1 MIDIDIPFAPVIR
14 ALRELAS
21 SLEDRRELMVSLA
34 GIMHGAVEANFAAQ
48 GRPRWAPLH
57 EGTIAGRRK
66 TKHWPGQIL
75 QRSGQLAASVTPYSD
90 NDQAVVGTNKAYAA
104 IQHFGGTTSPHVI
117 RPKFARALAFG
128 GVVVRQVNH
137 PGSKIP
143 ARPFLTLTPE
153 DGDELVHATWEFL
166 WRRVEQAGGGMGG

>member
-1 MIDIDIPFAPVIR
+1 MIDIDIPFQPVIR
-14 ALRELAS
+14 ALRELADS
-21 SLEDRRELMVSLA
+21 VEDRRELMDELA
-34 GIMHGAVEANFAAQ
+34 GIMLGAVEDNFAAQ

-57 EGTIAGRRK
+57 PGTIAGRRK
-66 TKHWPGQIL
+66 QGTWPGQIL
-75 QRSGQLAASVTPYSD
+75 QRSGQLAASITPHSD
-90 NDQAVVGTNKAYAA
+90 NNQAVVGTNKAYAA
-104 IQHFGGTTSPHVI
+104 IQQFGGTTSPHVI
-117 RPKFARALAFG
+117 RPKFKRALAFG

-143 ARPFLTLTPE
+143 ARPFLTLAPE